1 MQLTGGLT
9 STCCRP
15 DQLWLIYQLESAQN
29 RPFLSSE
36 ANWTATYRRDST
48 LVTPYGWWRPSE
60 DSEEDAEDE
69 NTAVTA
75 DFAGAR
81 EGRVA
86 WFVSNCAADNQRLEY
101 GRALGGSYPVDVY
114 GKCGELR
121 CSRVRREQ
129 YSTVQC
135 TVCSVILQGTRAD
148 CWKMVAKKY
157 KYYLA
162 FENSNCVDYITEKFW
177 DALKYKVSSE

>member
-1 MQLTGGLT
+1 M
-9 STCCRP
+9 
-15 DQLWLIYQLESAQN
+15 
-29 RPFLSSE
+29 
-36 ANWTATYRRDST
+36 
-48 LVTPYGWWRPSE
+48 
-60 DSEEDAEDE
+60 
-69 NTAVTA
+69 
-75 DFAGAR
+75 
-81 EGRVA
+81 A

-129 YSTVQC
+129 CSTVQC

>member
-9 STCCRP
+9 SPCCRP

-60 DSEEDAEDE
+60 DSEEDGEYE
-69 NTAVTA
+69 NTAA

-177 DALKYKVSSE
+177 DALKYKVSS